1 MEMKDLL
8 YEEINRM
15 GTNFILEKLRESRE
29 NSTNIIDQLLNNC
42 YHNRYGKFLTVSD
55 HLSLSE
61 ALTHYMLTTMML
73 PSQRKIRLGGIEIS
87 LILPD
92 SRNLKKSPN
101 QTLII
106 QFLPD
111 EKISLENMVTLISKL
126 QPNSENIWFV
136 SYSPIRLPDRMKNYV
151 ISNSHNKD
159 YHDCIRFSRILF
171 DAAAFVDLVKDFHFR
186 VF

>member
-1 MEMKDLL
+1 MKDLL

-15 GTNFILEKLRESRE
+15 GTNFIFEKLRESKE

-42 YHNRYGKFLTVSD
+42 SHNRNGKFLTSSD
-55 HLSLSE
+55 HLALSE

-73 PSQRKIRLGGIEIS
+73 PSQRKIRLGEIEIS
-87 LILPD
+87 LIIPD
-92 SRNLKKSPN
+92 SRNLKKNPN

-106 QFLPD
+106 QFLPEENFNL
-111 EKISLENMVTLISKL
+111 EKMVAPLSKL
-126 QPNSENIWFV
+126 QPNSENIWIV
-136 SYSPIRLPDRMKNYV
+136 SYSPIRPLDRVKNYV

-159 YHDCIRFSRILF
+159 QNDCIRFSRILF
-171 DAAAFVDLVKDFHFR
+171 DAATFVDLVKDFHFR